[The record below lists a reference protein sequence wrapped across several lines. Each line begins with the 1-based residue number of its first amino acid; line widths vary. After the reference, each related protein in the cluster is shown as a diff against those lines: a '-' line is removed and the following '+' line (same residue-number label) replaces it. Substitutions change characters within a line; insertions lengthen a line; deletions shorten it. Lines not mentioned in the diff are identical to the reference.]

1 MNSLKKTATIILF
14 LSLITCFVLYKA
26 DVFILKKPVDTSNLI
41 VSNFIV
47 KNDSIDSH
55 RRLIINYVFHL
66 KLDTLQLKAEKSVV
80 KTFTLETFRD
90 KIIHGSK
97 SPVLY
102 KEYPRFKTKNKE
114 INDKLWKLNIK
125 RIRFTTNK
133 VFEGIA
139 NDSDLNEVIEL
150 VENNILKSHTSL
162 EQHIKEKEKVDFY
175 WNRFKDYKIE
185 VNNVNNERGVLINRI
200 KVDSFLD
207 HYKLIEGLKIN
218 KRSEIIS
225 SSKSIQL
232 FIDDNELENPSPKY
246 LMVKR
251 MFKQIVKM
259 YLGIEF

>member
-1 MNSLKKTATIILF
+1 VNSLKKTVTITLF
-14 LSLITCFVLYKA
+14 LSLIICFVLFKA
-26 DVFILKKPVDTSNLI
+26 DVFRFEKPEDTSKLV

-47 KNDSIDSH
+47 KNDSIDKH

-66 KLDTLQLKAEKSVV
+66 RIDTLKLTAEKSVV
-80 KTFTLETFRD
+80 KTYTLETFRN

-102 KEYPRFKTKNKE
+102 KEYPRFKTQDKK
-114 INDKLWKLNIK
+114 INDKLWELNIK

-133 VFEGIA
+133 VFEGIS
-139 NDSDLNEVIEL
+139 NDYDLNEVIEL
-150 VENNILKSHTSL
+150 VENNTLKSHTSL
-162 EQHIKEKEKVDFY
+162 EQHIKEKDKVDFY

-185 VNNVNNERGVLINRI
+185 VNTHNNERGVLINRI

-207 HYKLIEGLKIN
+207 HYKLIEGLKVN
-218 KRSEIIS
+218 NRSEIIS

-232 FIDDNELENPSPKY
+232 FIDENEIENPSPKY
-246 LMVKR
+246 TMVKN
-251 MFKQIVKM
+251 MFKQIVKI